1 MRDKII
7 TRRDFLRL
15 AAATPLAGPLVH
27 GRGLKASG
35 QSPENKVRVVLIR
48 DEKALLSFKKPN
60 PEVVQR
66 MLDEAVMTLFG
77 RDDPVEAWTT
87 IIKPADVV
95 GIKSNVWRYIPT
107 TPEVEQAIKRRVMDA
122 GVPAENISIDDRGV
136 RRNRVFQRAT
146 ALINARPARTHH
158 WSGLGGC
165 IKNPIMFV
173 SNPPDYHGD
182 SCADLA
188 RLWKEHNLIERTR
201 LNVLVMLN
209 PQFHSVGPHGY
220 SDKFVWDYK
229 GIIVSQDPVAADS
242 MGLRI
247 ILNKR
252 LEQFG
257 QSVPLETP
265 AKHIRLAD
273 TRHRL
278 GVSDPAKIEL
288 VKLGWKE
295 GILI

>member
-1 MRDKII
+1 MRKKII

-15 AAATPLAGPLVH
+15 AAVTPLAGSLVH
-27 GRGLKASG
+27 GRGMPFVSKN
-35 QSPENKVRVVLIR
+35 PDKVRVVLIR

-66 MLDEAVMTLFG
+66 MLDEAVAVLFD
-77 RDDPVEAWTT
+77 RDDPVAAWKT
-87 IIKPADVV
+87 IVKPVDIV

-107 TPEVEQAIKRRVMDA
+107 TPEVEQAIKKRLMDA
-122 GVPAENISIDDRGV
+122 GVSEENISIDDRGV
-136 RRNRVFQRAT
+136 RRNPVFQKAT

-173 SNPPDYHGD
+173 PNPPDYHGD

-188 RLWKEHNLIERTR
+188 KLWKEFNLIERTR
-201 LNVLVMLN
+201 LNILVMLT

-220 SDKFVWDYK
+220 SDKFVWDYR
-229 GIIVSQDPVAADS
+229 GIIVSQDPVAVDA

-252 LEQFG
+252 LEHFG
-257 QSVPLETP
+257 QDVPLETP

-273 TRHRL
+273 TRQGL
-278 GVSDPAKIEL
+278 GVSDPARIEL
-288 VKLGWKE
+288 IKLGWKD